1 MSGSEASALDT
12 LIREIMAEFVMDGSC
27 PPEIVPIPELDGEF
41 EVLNLCL
48 SKRTADFL
56 QRIGA
61 AKGIS
66 KEAAARSILNV
77 VTSIVLSSPKGR
89 DKE

>member
-1 MSGSEASALDT
+1 
-12 LIREIMAEFVMDGSC
+12 MDGSC

-41 EVLNLCL
+41 EVLNLCV

-56 QRIGA
+56 HRIGA

-66 KEAAARSILNV
+66 KEAAARSMLNV
-77 VTSIVLSSPKGR
+77 VTSIILSASKGR
-89 DKE
+89 DKD